1 MANSLKIIFFTLSII
16 PLLIKLPYLISSW
29 LGSPYERYDAIIWIG
44 LPFVI
49 CACEYVRRK
58 AKIANVSK
66 TNSKILIAFIGLA
79 ILAYIALG
87 FSFNAV
93 GLVLA
98 IAIIALSTDSM
109 FGHKVLLA
117 QVPTIFF
124 VLLTIPNL
132 SFWFNYCFNL
142 SIGTISAF
150 FFAKILLGIAFFV
163 AWTFCTLYLRRYPHA
178 TSVIFCSCALA
189 TAIFA
194 EIRAREIPVGD
205 TAIIN
210 TNTIKAG
217 KWIGAD
223 IPENDLDK
231 RLFQHAKNIK
241 RKIYYNDNSNVA
253 LLAIDVGDVADI
265 HPIEICMRSAGVA
278 IITSRQIYLNVGEH
292 KIQVNELIMQSNNQ
306 KFGAYSFFICEN
318 FSTGYFTKF
327 RLSDSEKCW
336 RHYQLTT
343 PIEKN
348 ETLARERVKDLLAN
362 ILVKK
367 SN

>member
-49 CACEYVRRK
+49 CGCEYVRRK

-150 FFAKILLGIAFFV
+150 FFAKILFEHYH
-163 AWTFCTLYLRRYPHA
+163 C
-178 TSVIFCSCALA
+178 
-189 TAIFA
+189 
-194 EIRAREIPVGD
+194 
-205 TAIIN
+205 
-210 TNTIKAG
+210 
-217 KWIGAD
+217 
-223 IPENDLDK
+223 
-231 RLFQHAKNIK
+231 
-241 RKIYYNDNSNVA
+241 
-253 LLAIDVGDVADI
+253 
-265 HPIEICMRSAGVA
+265 
-278 IITSRQIYLNVGEH
+278 RQP
-292 KIQVNELIMQSNNQ
+292 
-306 KFGAYSFFICEN
+306 
-318 FSTGYFTKF
+318 
-327 RLSDSEKCW
+327 R
-336 RHYQLTT
+336 
-343 PIEKN
+343 
-348 ETLARERVKDLLAN
+348 
-362 ILVKK
+362 
-367 SN
+367 